1 MAISSRRGPYA
12 PVPATATLQPMLV
25 YSRRSKNDLM
35 NNPGSIRKDSFPS
48 LTYMPICAYNGDMA
62 RSPTTTDA
70 FNAIAEVRR
79 REILGLLVKRE
90 LSVGDLVDSM
100 DVSQPVVSKHLRVLR
115 EVGLVEVRE
124 EGRLRW
130 YRVNAKQLK
139 PVYDWVR
146 TFERFWDHQLAGIK
160 ASAEAKAKAAKKRNS
175 KKTKK

>member
-1 MAISSRRGPYA
+1 
-12 PVPATATLQPMLV
+12 
-25 YSRRSKNDLM
+25 
-35 NNPGSIRKDSFPS
+35 
-48 LTYMPICAYNGDMA
+48 MA

-79 REILGLLVKRE
+79 RELLGLLAKRE
-90 LSVGDLVDSM
+90 LSVGELVDSM

>member
-1 MAISSRRGPYA
+1 
-12 PVPATATLQPMLV
+12 
-25 YSRRSKNDLM
+25 
-35 NNPGSIRKDSFPS
+35 
-48 LTYMPICAYNGDMA
+48 MPITAYIERMA

-79 REILGLLVKRE
+79 RELLGLLAKRE
-90 LSVGDLVDSM
+90 LSVGELVDSTG
-100 DVSQPVVSKHLRVLR
+100 VTQPQVSKHLRVLR

-124 EGRLRW
+124 EGRVRW
-130 YRVNAKQLK
+130 YRVNAKKLK

-175 KKTKK
+175 KKTNK

>member
-1 MAISSRRGPYA
+1 M
-12 PVPATATLQPMLV
+12 
-25 YSRRSKNDLM
+25 
-35 NNPGSIRKDSFPS
+35 
-48 LTYMPICAYNGDMA
+48 TYMPIYAYNGDMA

-79 REILGLLVKRE
+79 REILGLLAKRE

-146 TFERFWDHQLAGIK
+146 TFERFWDHQLAGVK
-160 ASAEAKAKAAKKRNS
+160 ASAEAKAKDQKKRIEKNP
-175 KKTKK
+175 KRER

>member
-1 MAISSRRGPYA
+1 
-12 PVPATATLQPMLV
+12 
-25 YSRRSKNDLM
+25 
-35 NNPGSIRKDSFPS
+35 
-48 LTYMPICAYNGDMA
+48 MPITAYIERMA

-79 REILGLLVKRE
+79 RELLGLLAKRE
-90 LSVGDLVDSM
+90 LSVGELVDSTG
-100 DVSQPVVSKHLRVLR
+100 VTQPQVSKHLRVLR

-124 EGRLRW
+124 EGRVRW
-130 YRVNAKQLK
+130 YRVNAKKLK

-146 TFERFWDHQLAGIK
+146 TFERFWDHQLAGVK